1 MGIGIDI
8 KGVGEI
14 LGGAGKLAK
23 DIRTAVTG
31 KDPEKMAEL
40 ALRAQEIESALQTAQ
55 TEVNKVEASSGSL
68 FVAGWRPAVGWI
80 CVAGLGYAVILEP
93 LAEFIARLLGY
104 SGAFPDLNAEVLN
117 TTLWGMLGLGAMRS
131 AEKITGA
138 AGKH

>member
-1 MGIGIDI
+1 MGLGVDI

-40 ALRAQEIESALQTAQ
+40 AIRAQEIEAGLQQAQ
-55 TEVNKVEASSGSL
+55 AEVNKIEASSASV
-68 FVAGWRPAVGWI
+68 FVAGWRPAVGWL

-93 LAEFIARLLGY
+93 IAEFIARVLGY
-104 SGAFPDLNAEVLN
+104 TGVFPEIPAEVLN
-117 TTLWGMLGLGAMRS
+117 TTLWGMLGLGVMRS

>member
-40 ALRAQEIESALQTAQ
+40 ALKAQEIEAALQTAQ
-55 TEVNKVEASSGSL
+55 TEVNKVEASSASA
-68 FVAGWRPAVGWI
+68 FVAGWRPAVGWL
-80 CVAGLGYAVILEP
+80 CAAGLGYAIILKP
-93 LAEFIARLLGY
+93 FAEFIARILGY
-104 SGAFPDLNAEVLN
+104 NGAFPEINGEILD
-117 TTLWGMLGLGAMRS
+117 TTLWGMLGLGVMRS